1 LQTDE
6 LSAGLS
12 ESQAARLRELGDMLR
27 RTREDKQIS
36 VETAVEATKVRGRYL
51 QAIEAGDLSVL
62 PGKVYARGFIRGY
75 ADYLGLSGADLTNLY
90 LGVARD
96 EELPR
101 AVQGASS
108 QSKREADDGLRS
120 RSTRRYV
127 KNQMRPVRDAAFG
140 KGLLKVAG
148 VIVVFT
154 ILVVA
159 YAALSHQQSQVSVQ
173 PPASGTTTKGNPTT
187 GKSASGGNGK
197 THVQAPSTVRGG
209 GKSVSAT
216 HPAVGAIKPILTK
229 MSSVQNA
236 ETFAVATP
244 GRFTLALS
252 SPNGRCWIETTVD
265 GKVVASTTMSQG
277 QKLTWSAG
285 QQLSIVL
292 GNVPAV
298 KMLIS
303 GVVVP
308 LAPANGGYTYT
319 FIKQSSKH

>member
-1 LQTDE
+1 MQTDE
-6 LSAGLS
+6 LSTGLS

-51 QAIEAGDLSVL
+51 HAIEAGDLSVL

-75 ADYLGLSGADLTNLY
+75 ADYLGLSGAELTNLY

-101 AVQGASS
+101 DVQGASS

-159 YAALSHQQSQVSVQ
+159 YAALSHQQAQVSVQ
-173 PPASGTTTKGNPTT
+173 PPPSGTTTKGNPTT
-187 GKSASGGNGK
+187 GKSASGG
-197 THVQAPSTVRGG
+197 THVHAPSTVRGG
-209 GKSVSAT
+209 GKSVNAT
-216 HPAVGAIKPILTK
+216 LPAVGAIKPILTK
-229 MSSVQNA
+229 MSSAPNA